1 MNGFCK
7 GLREA
12 KNRGVIP
19 VIPDFKMISPRDGAL
34 FEDRDPI
41 LWARRMEAIGA
52 PALSVVT
59 EPKEFGGSLSLLRE
73 IVKAVNIPVLRKDFI
88 TREADLE
95 LTAEAGACAVLLIC
109 ACITEARLTSLYR
122 TALSL
127 GLEPLVE
134 AHTAREL
141 KLAGRLGAG
150 LVGINNRDILAL
162 ERDGGTVSTT
172 SELAAWVPKGALLI
186 SESGISTPEEARA
199 ATEAGA
205 GAVLVGTAIWRAA
218 DPAACF
224 RALCRG

>member
-1 MNGFCK
+1 M
-7 GLREA
+7 
-12 KNRGVIP
+12 
-19 VIPDFKMISPRDGAL
+19 
-34 FEDRDPI
+34 
-41 LWARRMEAIGA
+41 
-52 PALSVVT
+52 
-59 EPKEFGGSLSLLRE
+59 
-73 IVKAVNIPVLRKDFI
+73 
-88 TREADLE
+88 
-95 LTAEAGACAVLLIC
+95 
-109 ACITEARLTSLYR
+109 
-122 TALSL
+122 
-127 GLEPLVE
+127 VE

>member
-1 MNGFCK
+1 M
-7 GLREA
+7 
-12 KNRGVIP
+12 
-19 VIPDFKMISPRDGAL
+19 
-34 FEDRDPI
+34 
-41 LWARRMEAIGA
+41 
-52 PALSVVT
+52 
-59 EPKEFGGSLSLLRE
+59 LRE

-95 LTAEAGACAVLLIC
+95 LTVEAGACAVLLIC

-150 LVGINNRDILAL
+150 LVGINNRDILTL